1 MTAPE
6 SSAPA
11 RVVIGVDIGTT
22 AAKVVAFGLDRVW
35 QRSTAVREYPL
46 LRPRSGWRV
55 QDPDAVLA
63 ATFDALSECVSWL
76 DSSEVVAI
84 SVSTAMHALIGLDD
98 LARPV
103 TPIVTW
109 ADARA
114 REQARELRGTDLGQS
129 LHRRSGTPIHSMSP
143 LVKLRWFAAHDPET
157 ARRVTTWAGLKDL
170 ILHRLT
176 GRLVTELS
184 SASGTGLLNLATRTW
199 DPQAVHLA
207 GIRPDQLAE
216 VLPTTAVLPLAAA
229 ADSPI
234 ITRVAPTSNAIS
246 NHSSV

>member
-1 MTAPE
+1 VNE
-6 SSAPA
+6 FGGSAPA
-11 RVVIGVDIGTT
+11 RVAIGVDIGTT

-35 QRSTAVREYPL
+35 QRSTSVREYAL

-55 QDPDAVLA
+55 QDPDTVLA

-98 LARPV
+98 QARPV

-114 REQARELRGTDLGQS
+114 RDEARDLRGTDLGRD

-143 LVKLRWFAAHDPET
+143 PVKLRWFAAQEPELT
-157 ARRVTTWAGLKDL
+157 RRVAVWAGLKDL

-184 SASGTGLLNLATRTW
+184 SASGTGLLDLSTRAW
-199 DPQAVHLA
+199 DPQAMTPA
-207 GIRPDQLAE
+207 GIR
-216 VLPTTAVLPLAAA
+216 AARA
-229 ADSPI
+229 APCGS
-234 ITRVAPTSNAIS
+234 
-246 NHSSV
+246 